1 MTTYLL
7 FFLRSICLSSKRS
20 VTVISVFLPNSL
32 FQSLL
37 SDFIIN
43 VLIMKNENGNN
54 NNNDY
59 DYYNEA

>member
-1 MTTYLL
+1 M
-7 FFLRSICLSSKRS
+7 
-20 VTVISVFLPNSL
+20 ISVFLPNSL
-32 FQSLL
+32 IQSLL